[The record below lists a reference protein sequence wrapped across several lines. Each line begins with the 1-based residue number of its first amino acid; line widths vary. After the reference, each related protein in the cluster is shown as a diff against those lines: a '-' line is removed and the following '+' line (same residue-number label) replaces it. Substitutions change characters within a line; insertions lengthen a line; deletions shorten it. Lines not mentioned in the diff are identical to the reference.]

1 MKRNTDQIS
10 KGDPNE
16 KKRNSTSTP
25 RNPLKKQKNDEDEMK
40 AKRQINFKS
49 ADNRSDADANERA
62 NMPVRIHP
70 SFIP

>member
-10 KGDPNE
+10 KGDPHE

-40 AKRQINFKS
+40 AKRQINFKPAEAK
-49 ADNRSDADANERA
+49 ADTDANERA
-62 NMPVRIHP
+62 NMPVRTLLYA
-70 SFIP
+70 IP